1 MKKTDWRG
9 QECPPLYEV
18 RRNGGML
25 QLTLYADP
33 RQINNEEE
41 REHSGQ
47 IDTNQ
52 WVADALTLPIGVLD
66 YGSVVSA
73 YINNR
78 YPFDSMQAIINNHLL
93 GDEDHEAEY
102 EAMQEYRKKAKEWAK
117 EIVSNFNI
125 ETEE

>member
-33 RQINNEEE
+33 KQENNAD
-41 REHSGQ
+41 GT
-47 IDTNQ
+47 DQ
-52 WVADALTLPIGVLD
+52 WVADALLLPIGIID
-66 YGSVVSA
+66 YGSIVSA

-102 EAMQEYRKKAKEWAK
+102 ESMQAYRKKAKEWAK

>member
-1 MKKTDWRG
+1 MKKTEWRG
-9 QECPPLYEV
+9 RECPPLYEV
-18 RRNGGML
+18 QRNGGML

-33 RQINNEEE
+33 RQVNEED
-41 REHSGQ
+41 REQSGQ

-66 YGSVVSA
+66 YGSIASA

-78 YPFDSMQAIINNHLL
+78 YTFDSMQAIINNHLL
-93 GDEDHEAEY
+93 GDEDHESEY
-102 EAMQEYRKKAKEWAK
+102 KTMQEYRKKAKEWAK

>member
-1 MKKTDWRG
+1 M
-9 QECPPLYEV
+9 
-18 RRNGGML
+18 
-25 QLTLYADP
+25 YADP
-33 RQINNEEE
+33 RQVNEED
-41 REHSGQ
+41 REQSGQ

-66 YGSVVSA
+66 YGSIASA

-78 YPFDSMQAIINNHLL
+78 YTFDSMQAIINNHLL
-93 GDEDHEAEY
+93 GDEDHESEY
-102 EAMQEYRKKAKEWAK
+102 KAMQEYRKKAKEWAK